1 MLAYNTKVDAVSMS
15 EIKLKNMNLKILNTR
30 INLNISINRLLL
42 RAKLERLSEDKRISI
57 LSEAEGLKDALEVF
71 KMLEGEIQRQY
82 KINSRLSVENM
93 RLKKELL
100 KEEIIEL

>member
-1 MLAYNTKVDAVSMS
+1 
-15 EIKLKNMNLKILNTR
+15 MNLKILNVR
-30 INLNISINRLLL
+30 INLNISINRLLF
-42 RAKLERLSEDKRISI
+42 RAKLERLSEDKRLSI

-71 KMLEGEIQRQY
+71 KMLEDEIQRQY

-100 KEEIIEL
+100 KEEILEL

>member
-1 MLAYNTKVDAVSMS
+1 
-15 EIKLKNMNLKILNTR
+15 MNLKILNVR
-30 INLNISINRLLL
+30 INLNISINRLLF

-71 KMLEGEIQRQY
+71 KMLEDEIQRQY

-100 KEEIIEL
+100 KEEILEL

>member
-1 MLAYNTKVDAVSMS
+1 
-15 EIKLKNMNLKILNTR
+15 MNLKIPNVR
-30 INLNISINRLLL
+30 INLNISINRLLF

-71 KMLEGEIQRQY
+71 KMLEDEIQRQY

-100 KEEIIEL
+100 KEEILEL

>member
-1 MLAYNTKVDAVSMS
+1 
-15 EIKLKNMNLKILNTR
+15 MNLKILNVR
-30 INLNISINRLLL
+30 INLNISINRLLF
-42 RAKLERLSEDKRISI
+42 RAKLERLSEDKRLSI

-71 KMLEGEIQRQY
+71 KMLEDEIQRQY

-100 KEEIIEL
+100 KEEMLEL